1 MKAIVYHKSGSSEV
15 LKCEEIEKPRS
26 NDGEV
31 PIRVRAA
38 SYDSAI
44 TYLTYQKVG
53 GGFAAFQ
60 CGKALPYRE
69 HSKLDRG
76 YAARCAVAA
85 MPHRSWCTSFPGAA
99 PQVLVGEL

>member
-38 SYDSAI
+38 SYDSVRLWRMTENRHNQSRRSFRHTRDSGNAQI
-44 TYLTYQKVG
+44 RTQLKPPAVGFLTWRRSLKK
-53 GGFAAFQ
+53 FQ
-60 CGKALPYRE
+60 V
-69 HSKLDRG
+69 S
-76 YAARCAVAA
+76 
-85 MPHRSWCTSFPGAA
+85 SFKF
-99 PQVLVGEL
+99 QVLG